1 VYPVTQRRTD
11 TGTNDVGSEPLG
23 ALGQPVQAVF
33 PGTIG
38 TGSGG
43 TGALLGAPEAG
54 AVGAGAAD
62 AGREV
67 AGAAPPAGAL
77 TVPHA
82 TAASVTSATP
92 GITASGAVGRILVRR
107 PNMDASFLSQ
117 GLDAR
122 WRSPGCAALLD
133 FALSL
138 RTTVT
143 SVTMLGSPR
152 E

>member
-1 VYPVTQRRTD
+1 MMAVSHLPLPGTVVYPVTQRTTD

-33 PGTIG
+33 SGTIG

-43 TGALLGAPEAG
+43 GTGALLGATEAG
-54 AVGAGAAD
+54 ADGALGAGVAD

-67 AGAAPPAGAL
+67 AGAAPPAGAF

-82 TAASVTSATP
+82 TAASVTSATRAVP
-92 GITASGAVGRILVRR
+92 QIAASGVVGRILVRR
-107 PNMDASFLSQ
+107 PNMDASFLDQ

-122 WRSPGCAALLD
+122 
-133 FALSL
+133 
-138 RTTVT
+138 
-143 SVTMLGSPR
+143 
-152 E
+152 